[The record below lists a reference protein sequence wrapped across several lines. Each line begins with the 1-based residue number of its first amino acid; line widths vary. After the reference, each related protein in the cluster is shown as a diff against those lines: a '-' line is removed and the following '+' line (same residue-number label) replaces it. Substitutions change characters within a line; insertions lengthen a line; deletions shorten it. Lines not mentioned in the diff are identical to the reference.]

1 MTEAGGLALD
11 PSLGVRLELAAYRSD
26 FRLRR
31 AEVPPGRAGWKFER
45 RQHFE
50 ERSSPSWEAFT
61 RGEWQEALRLT
72 GERRHHW
79 RNRAKEDLGRASP
92 FHRVRVVE
100 EPLTPY
106 MQWELHALRV
116 QGESGMPVRVVDG
129 ERLRLLEGAGP
140 LPEVVVLGGQVLYEI
155 LYTDEGLLHGG
166 VRYTDPGLIARW
178 EKFIKQLFEE
188 GEEVV
193 SYVDRYVSH
202 LPAPMTIQV
211 ADHQ

>member
-1 MTEAGGLALD
+1 MAETGGLALD
-11 PSLGVRLELAAYRSD
+11 PSLGVWLELAAYRSD
-26 FRLRR
+26 FRIRR
-31 AEVPPGRAGWKFER
+31 DAVPPGRPGWKFER
-45 RQHFE
+45 RQHFQE
-50 ERSSPSWEAFT
+50 QSSPSWEAFR
-61 RGEWQEALRLT
+61 RGEWEEALRLT
-72 GERRHHW
+72 RERRSHW
-79 RNRAKEDLGRASP
+79 QRIAEEDRERGGA

-116 QGESGMPVRVVDG
+116 QGESGMPVRVVGG
-129 ERLRLLEGAGP
+129 ERLRPLEGSGP

-166 VRYTDPGLIARW
+166 VRYTDADLIARW
-178 EKFIKQLFEE
+178 QAFIERLYGE

-193 SYVDRYVSH
+193 TYVDRYVSH
-202 LPAPMTIQV
+202 LPAPTTIQA